1 MAIWKIDQTRPQGLQ
16 GLHGKNM
23 PQVKEENFINIH
35 NEGLQI
41 IV

>member
-1 MAIWKIDQTRPQGLQ
+1 MAIWKIDQTRPQ